1 MGGVECVRLDL
12 HVCVVWGGRCK
23 AVGSSRKDASHLHD
37 LDLALDVVDVALAL
51 ERRLLDDFDCEFLL
65 GRLQAQWRDAEE
77 RASVR
82 FTASVTSPR
91 KNACTHARAR
101 RQRRATNL
109 LRALVGD
116 AKRAASEFLAHVV
129 VRRKVRGISKHV
141 TDLHTSRRRCR
152 VRGAGGARIGR
163 GHTIPHPLAAAFDLR
178 GLTLVEG

>member
-1 MGGVECVRLDL
+1 MSPWPWSEDFWMTLIANFSLVDFFV
-12 HVCVVWGGRCK
+12 
-23 AVGSSRKDASHLHD
+23 
-37 LDLALDVVDVALAL
+37 LDVVDVALAL

-65 GRLQAQWRDAEE
+65 GR
-77 RASVR
+77 
-82 FTASVTSPR
+82 
-91 KNACTHARAR
+91 
-101 RQRRATNL
+101 L

-163 GHTIPHPLAAAFDLR
+163 GHTIPHPLAAAFDLK
-178 GLTLVEG
+178 G